1 MQLERHKAGVCPAM
15 KMQRLNT
22 NTCAQTFDSSRSHAG
37 LWVWQ
42 SVLHTGQ
49 GREACQQVGTRAAL
63 RTAAGRRGQDT
74 VGCDDG
80 QFPGGSRGCLAPK
93 PKKLVIRPTGPKVKE
108 NKRNTGLRFKY
119 RNTAATFQVS
129 SLNDIPCILC
139 GFAYIWTLG
148 FRAPFNTIFCI

>member
-1 MQLERHKAGVCPAM
+1 MRVRRHSIPLEESCRPVGLAVCPTH
-15 KMQRLNT
+15 R
-22 NTCAQTFDSSRSHAG
+22 SRAG
-37 LWVWQ
+37 GM
-42 SVLHTGQ
+42 SASGD
-49 GREACQQVGTRAAL
+49 RAAL
-63 RTAAGRRGQDT
+63 QTAAGRRGQDI

-80 QFPGGSRGCLAPK
+80 QFPDGSRGCLAPK

-119 RNTAATFQVS
+119 RNTAAPFQVS
-129 SLNDIPCILC
+129 SLNDILCILC